1 MYPCGHAGQIW
12 ASSREVKYAL
22 EALSCGPSI
31 RAVDVGD
38 LNLLTRRE
46 LQVVQSLAEG
56 LTNRESGLGLC
67 LSRHT
72 IKNYVRKIFDKLGVS
87 NRVELIVRTCS
98 PPTIVEETVEKEAK
112 DLKKPALRECGTE
125 KLKGV

>member
-72 IKNYVRKIFDKLGVS
+72 IKNYVRKIFDKLGVA

-98 PPTIVEETVEKEAK
+98 PPTIVRRRSRRKRKT
-112 DLKKPALRECGTE
+112 
-125 KLKGV
+125 